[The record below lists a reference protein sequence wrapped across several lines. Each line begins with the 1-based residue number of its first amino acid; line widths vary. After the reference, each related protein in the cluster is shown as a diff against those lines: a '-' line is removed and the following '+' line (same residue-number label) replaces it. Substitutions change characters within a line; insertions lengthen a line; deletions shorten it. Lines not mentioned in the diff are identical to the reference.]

1 MINTE
6 INEFANQSNLTQ
18 VASYFDIIDT
28 AVKTGDT
35 NKRYTISTN
44 ACNAPSAPIKNG
56 GWTSLVISP
65 VGDNMCDLYNS
76 YITGQINFKLSQLLT
91 PVDHSSSGDLTG
103 TDPALYWVGFKD
115 AMDIVEQYQL
125 VANGQAFYTQSNAIE
140 ESYVTGLGS
149 TEAVKSVDCWSKTRH
164 KDVWKGKGTTCL
176 GKYVKESMIKNK
188 ETISFNFKI
197 DLRRFLP
204 LASIK
209 MIPAF
214 VGNLEIRIKFGASG
228 MVCTPLPLENIVDF
242 DISKIASYSSADI
255 TNHFVPI
262 LENFKQITK
271 ITTAGASTDWNRLE
285 CTNVDFTNIYSHL
298 HCFGLDDNLY
308 NQLVQRYQNEALSF
322 PVQTLVFQCMN
333 GQPSGKKL
341 DLVLTSTPRFVD
353 SIFILIQKNQ
363 DHRTC
368 YINPLFES
376 FTFKMGGYGT
386 IPDVQYNTYSPA
398 FYEMCSNAYNTN
410 NDMTGFNKDVMTSI
424 VNPLNT
430 DVDYINDKGE
440 SKENSNGL
448 GHRSKDTS
456 NFIIAFPTS
465 TDFTYQQGQTSN
477 TPITYQLKCTLEEE
491 SPLINRTGTI
501 PMIGFLTDSVLAIQ
515 LRPVG
520 PPIVSLDSY
529 DITSP
534 ASN

>member
-76 YITGQINFKLSQLLT
+76 YITGRIDFQLSQ
-91 PVDHSSSGDLTG
+91 SGKVSESVTWATRTKTDLTG
-103 TDPALYWVGFKD
+103 EDPALLWVGFKD

-125 VANGQAFYTQSNAIE
+125 VANGQVFYTQSNAIE

-176 GKYVKESMIKNK
+176 GKYVKESDIKNNK
-188 ETISFNFKI
+188 TISFNFKI

-209 MIPAF
+209 MLPAF
-214 VGNLEIRIKFGASG
+214 VGNLEIRIKFGVAG
-228 MVCTPLPLENIVDF
+228 MVCTPLPVEYLMDF
-242 DISKIASYSSADI
+242 DVKKITTVGSYDI
-255 TNHFVPI
+255 TNHFVPMLRPFTMI
-262 LENFKQITK
+262 NQIDSTGK
-271 ITTAGASTDWNRLE
+271 VTPITNAVE
-285 CTNVDFTNIYSHL
+285 CSNVSFVGIFSHL

-322 PVQTLVFQCMN
+322 PVQTIVFQCMN
-333 GQPSGKKL
+333 GQPSDNKL

-353 SIFILIQKNQ
+353 SIFILIQQ
-363 DHRTC
+363 DQTHRTC
-368 YINPLFES
+368 YVNPLFES
-376 FTFKMGGYGT
+376 FTFKMGGYGV
-386 IPDVQYNTYSPA
+386 IPDVPYNTYSPA

-410 NDMTGFNKDVMTSI
+410 NDMTGFNKDVMNSI
-424 VNPLNT
+424 VNSINSLNST
-430 DVDYINDKGE
+430 
-440 SKENSNGL
+440 
-448 GHRSKDTS
+448 GHRSRDTS
-456 NFIIAFPTS
+456 NFVLAIPTS

-477 TPITYQLKCTLEEE
+477 TPITYQLKCTLQSD
-491 SPLINRTGTI
+491 SPLKGEKGTI
-501 PMIGFLTDSVLAIQ
+501 PMIGFLTDNVLAIQ

-534 ASN
+534 GGN